1 MFIAN
6 CSLFI
11 VNCSLLIAL
20 DASLFL
26 FLNGLHAP
34 YWDTF
39 MYTFSQM
46 EVWIPFYAALLWL
59 MVRTWRKESG
69 WVILAVVLCV
79 VLADQVS
86 SGLIKEWV
94 QRPRPTHTAGL
105 QELVHTV
112 NGYRGGRYGFVSSHA
127 ANTFGLALFC
137 TLLFRNRWYAWTM
150 FLWALVTSY
159 SRIYLGVHFP
169 GDILGGTLVGLGA
182 AWLCYWL
189 LRRFRPQAVQRS
201 GIQQTWLLYLPLGV
215 LAVTVLV
222 IAVYSAF

>member
-1 MFIAN
+1 
-6 CSLFI
+6 
-11 VNCSLLIAL
+11 
-20 DASLFL
+20 
-26 FLNGLHAP
+26 
-34 YWDTF
+34 

-86 SGLIKEWV
+86 SGLIKELV

-159 SRIYLGVHFP
+159 SRIYLGVHVP

-189 LRRFRPQAVQRS
+189 LRHFRPQSVQRS
-201 GIQQTWLLYLPLGV
+201 GTQQSWIQYLPLGV
-215 LAVTVLV
+215 LAATVLV